1 VRRNP
6 IALVS
11 ELSEGQSLKF
21 EITREGKRVAGVLF
35 CFKGQLLAYEN
46 RCQHLPLP
54 LDYGDNR
61 FFTKDGRHLR
71 CQMHGAVYE
80 PTTGVCVRGPCFG
93 ARLAALP
100 IEIAR
105 GKVWLALGLAAEQ
118 PAVGA
123 RKTELRK
130 RKDRTKDPGPRRA

>member
-1 VRRNP
+1 VRRKS
-6 IALVS
+6 IASVRSL
-11 ELSEGQSLKF
+11 EEGQSLKF
-21 EITREGKRVAGVLF
+21 EFERGGQLLEGVLV
-35 CFKGQLLAYEN
+35 CFRGRLLAYEN

-80 PTTGVCVRGPCFG
+80 PTTGVCMRGPCLG

-105 GKVWLALGLAAEQ
+105 GKVWLAKGKAAAK
-118 PAVGA
+118 PAIGA
-123 RKTELRK
+123 R
-130 RKDRTKDPGPRRA
+130 RTKS

>member
-1 VRRNP
+1 MS
-6 IALVS
+6 IASVS
-11 ELSEGQSLKF
+11 DLSEGQSLKF
-21 EITREGKRVAGVLF
+21 EFVRAGQILEGVLVR
-35 CFKGQLLAYEN
+35 FKGQLLAYEN

-61 FFTKDGRHLR
+61 FFTKDGRHLM

-100 IEIAR
+100 IAIAR
-105 GKVWLALGLAAEQ
+105 GKVWLAHGIAAAK
-118 PAVGA
+118 PAV
-123 RKTELRK
+123 K
-130 RKDRTKDPGPRRA
+130 RQNGRADRQKDSGPKRA

>member
-1 VRRNP
+1 MRRKP

-11 ELSEGQSLKF
+11 ELSAGQSLKF
-21 EITREGKRVAGVLF
+21 EFLREGKRVEGVLV

-61 FFTKDGRHLR
+61 FFTKDGRHLL

-105 GKVWLALGLAAEQ
+105 GQVWLALGIAAGQ

-123 RKTELRK
+123 RRTEIRK
-130 RKDRTKDPGPRRA
+130 RKNSQKNSGSKRV